1 MICPLYTPRT
11 ILVTADLML
20 LRNMHT
26 WWWLVHTYRNFA
38 YTIPWNQ
45 NHWWRRDD
53 IRQTKRH
60 TTTLLDK
67 YNLFPV
73 YHSDNN
79 MTPIGNSESAH
90 KFARS
95 YITLA
100 LPPQRALW
108 ERPPVL
114 RTQQPSRRL
123 DIFSFYPP
131 LF

>member
-1 MICPLYTPRT
+1 MICPLYTPST

-53 IRQTKRH
+53 IRQTKSY
-60 TTTLLDK
+60 TSILMDNYT
-67 YNLFPV
+67 LFPV
-73 YHSDNN
+73 HHLDNN
-79 MTPIGNSESAH
+79 MTPMGNSESSH
-90 KFARS
+90 KFVCP
-95 YITLA
+95 YKMLA
-100 LPPQRALW
+100 MPLQVLW